1 MTLPTTTRSG
11 GTKKAGSL
19 NQYLGPD
26 TDQRLTLLK
35 EIASQVDA
43 TPIQVV
49 FAWMLQSTP
58 PVLPLVTAGT
68 REQMDENL
76 GALEV
81 ELSSE
86 QIERLSS
93 AGNPK
98 E

>member
-1 MTLPTTTRSG
+1 MTPPTTTRSG
-11 GTKKAGSL
+11 GTEKAGSL

-26 TDQRLTLLK
+26 TDQRLKLLK
-35 EIASQVDA
+35 ETASQVDA

-58 PVLPLVTAGT
+58 PVLLLVTAGT

-76 GALEV
+76 GAFEA
-81 ELSSE
+81 ELSPE
-86 QIERLSS
+86 QRERLSN